1 MKKCIIICL
10 AFTVLLCACGTQ
22 RSNIKIAETVDETK
36 ETVDYP
42 PWLQSVN
49 FDNYQDF
56 FLYFETA
63 GKQGGE
69 NGELSE
75 YDSRLQAYVESVA
88 KGEKSLIIPY
98 VGDSPVEIRQCAGIE
113 IDYRCQG
120 LYLFGSTSFTSFC
133 EDTRIR
139 IDVAEI
145 PDEHKEL
152 SHTATFTQFLA
163 EVYPYAHK
171 VTNLK
176 EMAKYGVVNIYEE
189 TITVNGKEVCAMIR
203 ETDYDRTTTE
213 FLIDEKIVSI
223 SADSGELT
231 DEWLNQLHFEE
242 VTFGG

>member
-10 AFTVLLCACGTQ
+10 AFAVLLCACGTQ
-22 RSNIKIAETVDETK
+22 TTNIKSAHTVD
-36 ETVDYP
+36 VGSP
-42 PWLQSVN
+42 PRMQIVS

-63 GKQGGE
+63 GKQCGE
-69 NGELSE
+69 NEDLSE
-75 YDSRLQAYVESVA
+75 YDTRLQAYVESVA
-88 KGEKSLIIPY
+88 KGEKSLLIPY
-98 VGDSPVEIRQCAGIE
+98 VGDSPVEIRQTVGTRIS
-113 IDYRCQG
+113 YYCQG
-120 LYLFGSTSFTSFC
+120 LYLFGSTSFASFC
-133 EDTRIR
+133 EDTHIK
-139 IDVAEI
+139 IAVAEI

-189 TITVNGKEVCAMIR
+189 TITVNGKEVCAMIT
-203 ETDYDRTTTE
+203 ETDYDRTTTG

-242 VTFGG
+242 VTFGK